1 MLPTPTRPTVRVLPR
16 RSPRPLADA
25 PALAVI
31 GVGSDGQFP
40 PSVTPDQQAAL
51 TAALHR
57 SGTPLPLKHGQVVAL
72 PAALLPQTAATLIV
86 GTDSGCSPAQART
99 LGGALAVALR
109 GLGDGGADLDLP
121 LGPEA
126 AVECL
131 SALRLRLWQAPT
143 YATKADPLPPTVT
156 TLHWRSGNPA
166 SAAALWQAAEAVCE
180 GVELARDLQTLPAN
194 ILTVQTFID
203 HARALSAL
211 GVEVEILDRKDLQAA
226 GMGLHLAVGQAS
238 ATPPALAVLRWRGG
252 PAGVAPTLLVG
263 KGLCFDTGGICLKPA
278 GGMEEMKGDMGGAAA
293 VIGTVHAL
301 ARQRAPVSVT
311 GLLALAENAI
321 GENAYRPGDILSS
334 HSGLSVEVID
344 TDAEG
349 RLVLADALSWGCA
362 TEKPAAVVDLATLTG
377 SIIVALG
384 HDHAGLFCRHDRDGD
399 SLAAALTDSG
409 QRSGEALWRMPLSER
424 WDEALKSD
432 AADLRHCAP
441 AARLIPDALH
451 AARFLSRFVPDGVP
465 FAHLDIAGPSEI
477 RRPLPWAP
485 AGATG
490 FGVRLL
496 VDWLTR

>member
-1 MLPTPTRPTVRVLPR
+1 MLPTPTRPTVRFLPR

-25 PALAVI
+25 PTIAVI

-40 PSVTPDQQAAL
+40 PSVTAGQQAAL
-51 TAALHR
+51 TAALR
-57 SGTPLPLKHGQVVAL
+57 QSGTALPLKAGQVVAL
-72 PAALLPQTAATLIV
+72 PASLLPQTAATLIAGV
-86 GTDSGCSPAQART
+86 GTTTEPAQARA

-143 YATKADPLPPTVT
+143 YATKTDPLPPTVT
-156 TLHWRSGNPA
+156 TLHWRTGSPA
-166 SAAALWQAAEAVCE
+166 ATAALWQAAEAVCE

-194 ILTVQTFID
+194 ILTVPAFIER
-203 HARALSAL
+203 ARALSAL
-211 GVEVEILDRKDLQAA
+211 GVEVEILGPKDLQAA

-263 KGLCFDTGGICLKPA
+263 KGLCFDTGGVCLKPA

-293 VIGTVHAL
+293 VIGTLHAL

-321 GENAYRPGDILSS
+321 DANAYRPGDILSS

-377 SIIVALG
+377 SIVVALG
-384 HDHAGLFCRHDRDGD
+384 HDHAGLFSRHDPAGD
-399 SLAAALTDSG
+399 ALAAALTESARRTGD
-409 QRSGEALWRMPLSER
+409 ALWRMPLSDR
-424 WDEALKSD
+424 WDEALTSA

-441 AARLIPDALH
+441 AGRLIPDALH
-451 AARFLSRFVPDGVP
+451 AARFLSRFVPEGIS

-485 AGATG
+485 TGATG